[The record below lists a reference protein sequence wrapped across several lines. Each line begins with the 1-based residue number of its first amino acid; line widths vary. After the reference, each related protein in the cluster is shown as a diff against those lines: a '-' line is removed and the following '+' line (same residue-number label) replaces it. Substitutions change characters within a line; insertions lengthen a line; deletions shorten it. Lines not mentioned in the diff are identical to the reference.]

1 MIQRF
6 LDFPIQKIHKIQFA
20 ESWDDLVDLLNK
32 TTQFKGKTL
41 FTQQMFLKS
50 ILDFIFFTQNKL
62 KMFTSGN
69 TVTKNS
75 EKFEESLIVKFLRRD
90 EIE

>member
-1 MIQRF
+1 
-6 LDFPIQKIHKIQFA
+6 
-20 ESWDDLVDLLNK
+20 
-32 TTQFKGKTL
+32 
-41 FTQQMFLKS
+41 MFLKS